1 LIILGRFWGFVI
13 IALVMFCFLKIIT
26 HMFYHKFIR
35 GLSKRR
41 NRKLIDISTKIL
53 KSLDRNHTLC
63 GIGALTALIIHGII
77 MSINVGFSFSGFLAG
92 VSILFVIVI
101 GLMNKLMYRD
111 KRKELIK
118 FHVIGSLVVV
128 LMILLHISLN

>member
-1 LIILGRFWGFVI
+1 MV
-13 IALVMFCFLKIIT
+13 
-26 HMFYHKFIR
+26 
-35 GLSKRR
+35 
-41 NRKLIDISTKIL
+41 
-53 KSLDRNHTLC
+53 
-63 GIGALTALIIHGII
+63 
-77 MSINVGFSFSGFLAG
+77 SINVGFSFSGFLAG

-111 KRKELIK
+111 KKKELIK

>member
-1 LIILGRFWGFVI
+1 MIILGRFWGFVVMALI
-13 IALVMFCFLKIIT
+13 IFCFLKIIT

-41 NRKLIDISTKIL
+41 NRKLIDTSTKIL

-63 GIGALTALIIHGII
+63 GMGALIALIIHGII

-92 VSILFVIVI
+92 LSIMFVIVV
-101 GLMNKLMYRD
+101 GLINKLMY
-111 KRKELIK
+111 KEKKGELIK
-118 FHVIGSLVVV
+118 FHVIGSLAVI